1 MGRRRGGGEGRVDI
15 PIRGLRGLRGFDDS
29 WGWDTGEVGIG
40 T

>member
-15 PIRGLRGLRGFDDS
+15 PIRGLRGFDDS